1 MWIAIRHFFKDSETI
16 FWARFQVLVA
26 FIVGIVTFVDP
37 SLVAA
42 VIPVKWVPAWL
53 LISGIATEWL
63 RRHRSDL

>member
-1 MWIAIRHFFKDSETI
+1 MWTAIRRFFKDSETI
-16 FWARFQVLVA
+16 FWARLQVLVA

-42 VIPVKWVPAWL
+42 VIPVEWVPAWL

-63 RRHRSDL
+63 RRRRSDL